1 MLRGY
6 YDKKIKKQPP
16 LSTSQ
21 IMGAVLIVFSRGHY
35 IIITPNQGV
44 LIHIVTERYNQ

>member
-21 IMGAVLIVFSRGHY
+21 IMGAVLIVFPRGDY
-35 IIITPNQGV
+35 VIIDPEWKGILV
-44 LIHIVTERYNQ
+44 SA